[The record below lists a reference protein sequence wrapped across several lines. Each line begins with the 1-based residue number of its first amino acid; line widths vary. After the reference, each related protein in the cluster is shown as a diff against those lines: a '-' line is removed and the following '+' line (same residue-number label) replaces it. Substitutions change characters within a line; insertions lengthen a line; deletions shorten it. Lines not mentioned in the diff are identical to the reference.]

1 MRLVQPMLAAVLAGI
16 IALATPALAQQKKP
30 SPKKPPVII
39 NDPSLYR
46 PPPPPHE
53 RTYPQPGPSTA
64 PPMERIPQVKP
75 LDRPP
80 IR

>member
-1 MRLVQPMLAAVLAGI
+1 MRLLEPMLVAVLAGLVS
-16 IALATPALAQQKKP
+16 LATPALAQQKNP
-30 SPKKPPVII
+30 PPKKPPVII

-53 RTYPQPGPSTA
+53 RTYPQGPSTA